1 MRDFSF
7 SLNPCKIV
15 LLTFRKDEIMAGTLD
30 YLRWRGDL
38 SFAER
43 PFNSVDASLL
53 CSIIYLP
60 VDRTAKGHTL
70 KEVAEKLRILPSFQ
84 VQMQDLAGS
93 QVLLLPQSPRL
104 GELQILNWTNR
115 LETDP
120 YPLQFTAATFR
131 LTADMIIIVYRG
143 TDSSLIGWNEDMNM
157 NYMPKVYGQDVAA
170 DYLREIAQKY
180 PNDKIYL
187 AGHSKGGN
195 YAEYALSVAE
205 PELQDRI
212 IRALSF
218 DGPGFF
224 HQVWKAPGFV
234 RAEAKM
240 KTYLPESSIIGTMLD
255 HPERVIIVKSTAP
268 MVQQHDPRRWSVGRD
283 SFVLAD
289 SLSSGARSLR
299 HSFIDFN
306 HTIPDKQRGELWD
319 ALFQAFDELNITD
332 VFQITAHKLLGTVR
346 FSRVIMSLPPETR
359 KYFLH
364 MLGEIINAIR
374 GNISLPFSETDFA
387 MYPKSNDSKKAPI
400 FFEFYDTT
408 VPSILPDEIKRR
420 FIAEKEAEKKK

>member
-1 MRDFSF
+1 
-7 SLNPCKIV
+7 
-15 LLTFRKDEIMAGTLD
+15 
-30 YLRWRGDL
+30 
-38 SFAER
+38 
-43 PFNSVDASLL
+43 
-53 CSIIYLP
+53 
-60 VDRTAKGHTL
+60 
-70 KEVAEKLRILPSFQ
+70 
-84 VQMQDLAGS
+84 MQDLAGS

-131 LTADMIIIVYRG
+131 LTADTIIIVYRG

-157 NYMPKVYGQDVAA
+157 NYMPKAYGQDVAA

-234 RAEAKM
+234 RAEA
-240 KTYLPESSIIGTMLD
+240 
-255 HPERVIIVKSTAP
+255 R
-268 MVQQHDPRRWSVGRD
+268 
-283 SFVLAD
+283 
-289 SLSSGARSLR
+289 
-299 HSFIDFN
+299 
-306 HTIPDKQRGELWD
+306 
-319 ALFQAFDELNITD
+319 
-332 VFQITAHKLLGTVR
+332 
-346 FSRVIMSLPPETR
+346 
-359 KYFLH
+359 
-364 MLGEIINAIR
+364 
-374 GNISLPFSETDFA
+374 
-387 MYPKSNDSKKAPI
+387 
-400 FFEFYDTT
+400 
-408 VPSILPDEIKRR
+408 
-420 FIAEKEAEKKK
+420 